1 MILFAYPQALWA
13 LVIIPA
19 VWVIRSYYG
28 RTPRLITPRAALVSV
43 RTLRWLSPRT
53 LWNVL
58 RSGMLSAL
66 ILGLAEISW
75 VSDPAVMKDSG
86 VAIMLVLDMSGSMEL
101 FDDPRSTTSRFE
113 SVKNEALQF
122 ITRRPHDLM
131 GVVLFGATAVS
142 RCPLT
147 FDKKLLARLVET
159 LSLGDINPDGTA
171 LSTAIGLAARRLAS
185 SDASSKIMIVITDG
199 TPTPGDI
206 DPAIII
212 PYVAEQGI
220 TVYTIGVGSEQGGY
234 ARHPL
239 MGVVQVPTPLNS
251 ELLRRYARETGGEY
265 YRVDD
270 RHDLR
275 SVYQEIDER
284 EKTAFQAPTF
294 TVHKDLTP
302 LCYGIALV
310 CLLLEIITSWW
321 WRRLL

>member
-1 MILFAYPQALWA
+1 MITFAHPQALWA
-13 LVIIPA
+13 LLIIPA
-19 VWVIRSYYG
+19 LWWIRSYYG
-28 RTPRLITPRAALVSV
+28 ITPRLVTPRAALAFHSASA
-43 RTLRWLSPRT
+43 WLSPRM
-53 LWNVL
+53 LWNLL
-58 RSGMLSAL
+58 RSCMLCAL
-66 ILGLAEISW
+66 IFSLAEISW
-75 VSDPAVMKDSG
+75 VSDPALLKDSG

-101 FDDPRSTTSRFE
+101 FDDPRDTTSRFNK
-113 SVKNEALQF
+113 VKSEALQF
-122 ITRRPHDLM
+122 IERRPHDLM

-147 FDKKLLARLVET
+147 FDKKLIARLVET

-185 SDASSKIMIVITDG
+185 SDAHSKIMIVITDG

-206 DPAIII
+206 DPSIII

-220 TVYTIGVGSEQGGY
+220 TLYTVGVGSEQGGY
-234 ARHPL
+234 AQHPM

-265 YRVDD
+265 YRVDE

-275 SVYQEIDER
+275 SVYAAIDER

-294 TVHKDLTP
+294 RVHTDLAP
-302 LCYGIALV
+302 YCYFIALL
-310 CLLLEIITSWW
+310 CLLLEMATSWW
-321 WRRLL
+321 WRRLV